1 MANEKQQDPGRVL
14 GKGSAIMAVG
24 LIGILMV
31 MMIPLPAIVLDIL
44 LSFNIASSII
54 ILLMSLY
61 IIKPLDFSTF
71 PSILLVVT
79 LMRLSLNV
87 ASTRLILLHGSEGTG
102 AAGQVIKAFGTF
114 VVGGNY
120 VVGLIVFF
128 VLVLINFIVITKGST
143 RVAEVAAR
151 FTLDAMPGKQMSI
164 DADMNAGLISE
175 TDARKRRG
183 DIEKEANF
191 YGAMDGAS
199 KFVRGD
205 AIAGIIIVLVNI
217 VGGLII
223 GVLQQ
228 GMEIADAAR
237 TYILLTV
244 GDGLVTQVPA
254 LVVSTAAGM
263 LVTRTTSTADLGE
276 DVRNQI
282 FTQPRAIATAAILLF
297 VFALIPGMPKISF
310 IFVSALIGVL
320 AYNLFKKARKET
332 EEKVEAPAPVVT
344 DTEEGLAPLDKMGL
358 EVGYGLISLV
368 DSQQGGELLQ
378 RIKTLRKQL
387 AMEMGFIIPAVH
399 IRDNLQLK
407 PNRYAF
413 YLKGVEIAGGEL
425 MMGHYL
431 AITNDEKDAKIA
443 GIKTREPAFGLPALW
458 VPETQ
463 KEDAQAK
470 GYVIVDPATVI
481 TTHLTEVIKA
491 QADELLGRQEVQS
504 LVDNLA
510 THYPKAVEE
519 LVPKVVPIGILQR
532 VLQRLL
538 KERVSIRDLF
548 AILETLAD
556 YITITKNV
564 DILTGYVRQGLSRTI
579 TRQYQ
584 DQDGNVN
591 VMMLSPDIED
601 TISQSIQH
609 TELESFVSPD
619 PNMVKKLIASLQK
632 GIAHFEATGMN
643 PIILCSPIVRSHLR
657 KILEK
662 FIPNVVVLAHNEI
675 TRDVNIRSFGVVEL

>member
-1 MANEKQQDPGRVL
+1 MADERQHGSDKVL
-14 GKGSAIMAVG
+14 RKGSAMIAVG
-24 LIGILMV
+24 MIAILMV
-31 MMIPLPAIVLDIL
+31 MMIPLPAIILDIL
-44 LSFNIASSII
+44 LSFNIAISII

-61 IIKPLDFSTF
+61 IIKPIDFSTF
-71 PSILLVVT
+71 PSILLIVT

-120 VVGLIVFF
+120 VVGLIVFS
-128 VLVLINFIVITKGST
+128 VLLLINFVVITKGST

-175 TDARKRRG
+175 TDARKRRSE
-183 DIEKEANF
+183 IEREANF

-205 AIAGIIIVLVNI
+205 AIAGIIIVMVNI
-217 VGGLII
+217 IGGLII

-228 GMEIADAAR
+228 GMEVADAAR
-237 TYILLTV
+237 TYTLLTV

-263 LVTRTTSTADLGE
+263 LVTRTTSTTDLGE

-282 FTQPRAIATAAILLF
+282 FTQPRAVATAAALLF
-297 VFALIPGMPKISF
+297 IFALIPGMPKISF
-310 IFVSALIGVL
+310 IFVSGLIGVL
-320 AYNLFKKARKET
+320 AYTLFKQSKKEA
-332 EEKVEAPAPVVT
+332 EEEAEAPPPAVT
-344 DTEEGLAPLDKMGL
+344 DTDEGLTPLDKMGL

-368 DSQQGGELLQ
+368 DAQQGGELLQ

-387 AMEMGFIIPAVH
+387 ATEMGFIIPAVH

-413 YLKGVEIAGGEL
+413 YLKGVEVAGGEL

-431 AITNDEKDAKIA
+431 AITNDEKDARIA

-458 VPETQ
+458 VPESQ

-481 TTHLTEVIKA
+481 TTHLTEMIKA

-510 THYPKAVEE
+510 THYPKIVEE
-519 LVPKVVPIGILQR
+519 LVPKVIPIGVLQR

-584 DQDGNVN
+584 DQEGNVN
-591 VMMLSPDIED
+591 VMMLSPNIED

-609 TELESFVSPD
+609 TEMESFVSPD
-619 PNMVKKLIASLQK
+619 PNMVKRLIASLQK
-632 GIAHFEATGMN
+632 GMAHFEATGLN
-643 PIILCSPIVRSHLR
+643 PIILCSPVVRSHLR

-675 TRDVNIRSFGVVEL
+675 TRDVNIKSFGVVEL